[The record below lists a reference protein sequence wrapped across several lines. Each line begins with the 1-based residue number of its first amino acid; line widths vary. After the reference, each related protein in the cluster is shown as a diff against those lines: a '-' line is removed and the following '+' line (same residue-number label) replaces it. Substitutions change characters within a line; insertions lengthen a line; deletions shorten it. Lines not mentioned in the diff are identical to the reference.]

1 MTLETIKT
9 TRLVGNLK
17 IEEELIKQYIVDINE
32 NGISSVSEY
41 VQNPNLY
48 AENRIEMRKQE
59 AEFIDER
66 YKVEDAI
73 LADLTKRIC
82 RIRLRKREE
91 IMHVEIL
98 TGIFS
103 LIASL
108 VGTFGGILT
117 STKLTNY
124 QINELKK
131 QVDKHNSVIE
141 RTFKLEEHSKYV
153 DERISRLESES
164 EK

>member
-1 MTLETIKT
+1 
-9 TRLVGNLK
+9 
-17 IEEELIKQYIVDINE
+17 
-32 NGISSVSEY
+32 
-41 VQNPNLY
+41 
-48 AENRIEMRKQE
+48 
-59 AEFIDER
+59 
-66 YKVEDAI
+66 
-73 LADLTKRIC
+73 
-82 RIRLRKREE
+82 
-91 IMHVEIL
+91 MHVEIL

-108 VGTFGGILT
+108 VGTFGGIVT

-141 RTFKLEEHSKYV
+141 RTFKLEVHSKYV
-153 DERISRLESES
+153 DERITRLESEV

>member
-1 MTLETIKT
+1 
-9 TRLVGNLK
+9 
-17 IEEELIKQYIVDINE
+17 
-32 NGISSVSEY
+32 
-41 VQNPNLY
+41 
-48 AENRIEMRKQE
+48 
-59 AEFIDER
+59 
-66 YKVEDAI
+66 
-73 LADLTKRIC
+73 
-82 RIRLRKREE
+82 
-91 IMHVEIL
+91 MHVEFL
-98 TGIFS
+98 TGVFS

-131 QVDKHNSVIE
+131 QVDKHNSIIE

-153 DERISRLESES
+153 DERIARLESEV